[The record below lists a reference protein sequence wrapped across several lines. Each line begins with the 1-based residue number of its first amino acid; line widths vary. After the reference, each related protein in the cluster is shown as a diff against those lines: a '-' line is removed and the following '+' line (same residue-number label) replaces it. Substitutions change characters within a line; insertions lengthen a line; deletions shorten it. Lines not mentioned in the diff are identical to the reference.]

1 VAARPASVVPP
12 SAANVDGSAVPRR
25 AGSRT
30 PAAVCTPGGCR
41 SGQSPSATLMPMT
54 CHLLAMPARRAVALA
69 ALLAVPAAAI
79 AGVPTSFTA
88 GGVEYGAKGT
98 LHYDVNRFSDDA
110 GAFEDADGWRRA
122 ELYLFAKKKGAFELT
137 AGYDFEG
144 EAWLDAYLRLETAA
158 GDFRAG
164 QQKTLVGWE
173 DYGYGTSS
181 TIYLERSAAE
191 NAFYQGRRVGLEWTW
206 TGTEAWRFAV
216 AGYTGPD
223 LDGENDG
230 TTFAA
235 RVVHTPIADEV
246 RVLHLGASA
255 SRERR
260 DDDTARFRARPNAA
274 LTDVRLVD
282 TGRMASDAIDRAGL
296 EAAWRDGPLLL
307 QGEYLLGHNDAPSGQ
322 PDFDG
327 HGWYALA
334 SWVLTGETRPYANAT
349 FGNPKPSREAGAF
362 DVQLR
367 YADLDLDDG
376 VIRGGRQRDWTLGAN
391 WYWGRHLKLQANY
404 VWLRTEH
411 AGVSLDPEVFEAR
424 VQVVF

>member
-1 VAARPASVVPP
+1 MTFR
-12 SAANVDGSAVPRR
+12 SAHHPRR
-25 AGSRT
+25 LAAAVALLLAT
-30 PAAVCTPGGCR
+30 PAA
-41 SGQSPSATLMPMT
+41 
-54 CHLLAMPARRAVALA
+54 LA
-69 ALLAVPAAAI
+69 AGL
-79 AGVPTSFTA
+79 PTSFAA

-98 LHYDVNRFSDDA
+98 LQYDVNRFADDA
-110 GAFEDADGWRRA
+110 GVFEDTDDWRRQ
-122 ELYLFAKKKGAFELT
+122 ELYLFARKKGSFELT
-137 AGYDFEG
+137 AGYDFKAETWG
-144 EAWLDAYLRLETAA
+144 DAYLKLETAA
-158 GDFRAG
+158 GDFRGG

-173 DYGYGTSS
+173 DYGVGTSS
-181 TIYLERSAAE
+181 TLYLERSAAE

-206 TGTEAWRFAV
+206 TGTKAWRFAL

-223 LDGENDG
+223 LEDENAG
-230 TTFAA
+230 TTFAG
-235 RVVHTPIADEV
+235 RVVHTPIADDT
-246 RVLHLGASA
+246 RVLHFGASA

-260 DDDTARFRARPNAA
+260 DDGIARFRARPNAA

-282 TGRMASDAIDRAGL
+282 TGRMASDAIDRVGL

-307 QGEYLLGHNDAPSGQ
+307 QAEVLRGHNDAPSGH

-334 SWVLTGETRPYANAT
+334 SWALTGETRPYTNSA
-349 FGNPKPSREAGAF
+349 FGNLKPARDAGAV

-404 VWLRTEH
+404 VWLRTDH
-411 AGVSLDPEVFEAR
+411 GGVSLDPEVFEAR
-424 VQVVF
+424 VQVAF

>member
-1 VAARPASVVPP
+1 MTFCFAAH
-12 SAANVDGSAVPRR
+12 PRR
-25 AGSRT
+25 L
-30 PAAVCTPGGCR
+30 VI
-41 SGQSPSATLMPMT
+41 
-54 CHLLAMPARRAVALA
+54 AVALLLVTPV
-69 ALLAVPAAAI
+69 ALA

-98 LHYDVNRFSDDA
+98 LQYDVNRFGDDA
-110 GAFEDADGWRRA
+110 GRFEDADDWRRQ
-122 ELYLFAKKKGAFELT
+122 ELYLFARKKGSFELT
-137 AGYDFEG
+137 AGYDFEAETWG
-144 EAWLDAYLRLETAA
+144 DAYLKLETAA
-158 GDFRAG
+158 GDFRGG

-206 TGTEAWRFAV
+206 NKLKNWRFAL
-216 AGYTGPD
+216 AGYSGPD
-223 LDGENDG
+223 LEDENEG
-230 TTFAA
+230 TTFAG
-235 RVVHTPIADEV
+235 RVVHTPIADDT

-260 DDDTARFRARPNAA
+260 DDGIARFRARPNAA

-282 TGRMASDAIDRAGL
+282 TGRMASDAIDRVGL

-307 QGEYLLGHNDAPSGQ
+307 QAEYLVGHNDAPSGR

-327 HGWYALA
+327 RGWYALA
-334 SWVLTGETRPYANAT
+334 SWALTGETRPYANAV
-349 FGNPKPSREAGAF
+349 FGNLKPTRDAGAV

-391 WYWGRHLKLQANY
+391 WYWGKHLKLQANY
-404 VWLRTEH
+404 VWLRTER
-411 AGVSLDPEVFEAR
+411 AGVTLDPEIFEAR
-424 VQVVF
+424 VQVAF

>member
-1 VAARPASVVPP
+1 MNSRAF
-12 SAANVDGSAVPRR
+12 AVP
-25 AGSRT
+25 AI
-30 PAAVCTPGGCR
+30 
-41 SGQSPSATLMPMT
+41 
-54 CHLLAMPARRAVALA
+54 LA
-69 ALLAVPAAAI
+69 ALLASPVASAT
-79 AGVPTSFTA
+79 GLPTSFTA
-88 GGVEYGAKGT
+88 NGVEYGAKGT
-98 LHYDVNRFSDDA
+98 LQYDINRFQDDRYA
-110 GAFEDADGWRRA
+110 GGGEAFEDADGWRRA
-122 ELYLFAKKKGAFELT
+122 ELYLFARKKGAFELT

-144 EAWLDAYLRLETAA
+144 EVWLDAYLKLETAA

-173 DYGYGTSS
+173 DYGVGTTS

-206 TGTEAWRFAV
+206 TGTENWRFAL

-223 LDGENDG
+223 LDDANAG
-230 TTFAA
+230 TTFAG
-235 RVVHTPIADEV
+235 RVVHTPIADDT

-260 DDDTARFRARPNAA
+260 DDGIARFRARPNAA

-282 TGRMASDAIDRAGL
+282 TGRLASDAIDRVGL

-307 QGEYLLGHNDAPSGQ
+307 QGEYLVGHNNAPSGQ

-327 HGWYALA
+327 RGWYALA
-334 SWVLTGETRPYANAT
+334 SWVLTGETRPYMNSA
-349 FGNPKPSREAGAF
+349 FGNPRPSREAGAV
-362 DVQLR
+362 DMQLR

-404 VWLRTEH
+404 VWLRTDR

-424 VQVVF
+424 VQVAF